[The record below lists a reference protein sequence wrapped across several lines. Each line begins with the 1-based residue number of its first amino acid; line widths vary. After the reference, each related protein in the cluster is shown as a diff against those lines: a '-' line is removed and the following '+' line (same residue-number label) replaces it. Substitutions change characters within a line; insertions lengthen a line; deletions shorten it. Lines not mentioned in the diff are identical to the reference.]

1 MAKRLNIN
9 LAFTADASQAKSAIM
24 DLQSSLS
31 KIANMNTGTPGVDP
45 NKLKAASSA
54 AKELSIHLNNAFNAQ
69 TGNFD
74 LSKLDR
80 SLKTSQTNITQ
91 LANKLLSVGA
101 AGEQAF
107 VKLAQTI
114 SMADRPVVTLN
125 SKLNEMLTTLKN
137 TARWQLSSSILHG
150 FMGTVQQA
158 YGYAQDLN
166 QSLNE
171 IRIVSGQST
180 EQMAQ
185 FADEANKA
193 AKNLS
198 TTTTAY
204 TRAAL
209 IFYQQGDKGSTIT
222 EKSDVVTKMA
232 NVTGQN
238 TSVVSDQLT
247 AIWNNFNKSGDE
259 AYEHYADVLTALG
272 AVTASSTDE
281 IAGGLEKFAGIAE
294 TVGLSYEYAAS
305 ALATITATSRESE
318 DVVGT
323 ALKTIFSRIQGLS
336 LGETLEDG
344 TDLNKY
350 SEALA
355 TVGISIKD
363 QTGEIRKMDDILD
376 DMGAKWRTLSN
387 DQQMAL
393 AQTVAGVRQYNQLMT
408 LMNNWDFMQENVN
421 TARNSDGALQKQH
434 ETYEE
439 GWKAANKRVRAS
451 MEAIYTDLIDDQ
463 FFINIAN
470 GFSALI
476 DSVDAFIDGIGGV
489 KTILMG
495 IGSIFLSSVA
505 NKIQPALDNLKHSF
519 SVVFQTAEQQAK
531 GLANQMNESIT
542 KTLSSD
548 TGKMFSFSSKVALE
562 NARDLNIARSQLQAI
577 EPKLNAL
584 EKQRYTQE
592 LAMIEAQQQETQAV
606 ADRITVLQKEKEAIL
621 DKIETESLTRSGQ
634 AAYTEGSR
642 EMRGYVSRAKSDFD
656 AADESELANA
666 TKVYL
671 EARQAADQYNA
682 VQRDVIETTSQLD
695 GVFRHIGDSLDLSQP
710 GQNLDILNDK
720 IKELYSGNF
729 STIKQNFEALNSSV
743 NGINPAGMESVRQQ
757 IQLTVASMPEAIRE
771 SQQMK
776 DALDLVLTA
785 SPEDMITAFEILD
798 EVLKD
803 LKIDTKDF
811 GKVLKEINPERY
823 KALKENAEAA
833 KKATEQLG
841 EMQKKVNKSINDF
854 KPKHT
859 SSAIE
864 QYTQLASTLG
874 KVAMAATSVRSIFQT
889 WGNDDLSFG
898 EKITS
903 SFMSISMLVPS
914 VVSAFSGL
922 KNVLLSTAA
931 GERLLAEASAL
942 SVEMMVSESVA
953 LTAKELA
960 YDKHKLAMIAN
971 KMATE
976 QLTGAELANLIQT
989 ELGCTAKEAE
999 TVAEMLN
1006 KNMREQNTSSILIQT
1021 IAIKL
1026 QDFADQAHTKT
1037 IWTKAAAWMAAKLA
1051 AGELL
1056 VVTLALTAAIAGIA
1070 LVGVGLVK
1078 FVDQLVVTQEEAN
1091 EAINAATEN
1100 YTKEIDK
1107 LKELEGELSSINDQ
1121 IDELNSKDSLSI
1133 VEQSELADLE
1143 RRKAL
1148 LEAQVALQEKLAKD
1162 AQREQAEEISK
1173 NWDYAKSSG
1182 DTEELRTFMAA
1193 DGNLV
1198 EQTVEEYA
1206 KDMGYNIATGEFSK
1220 DSVIAPENQ
1229 ENMELYIKSWME
1241 ANEMYRKQWQENNA
1255 EQYGQDE
1262 ANYAAMIAAVQSGA
1276 YDLSDEEKAKMQKDL
1291 ETSRQAMYGE
1301 DYNDTFI
1308 KPLLSHLDSMQ
1319 VTKKN
1324 GNYEV
1329 NANASQDILDA
1340 RGLSQDQLNQ
1350 YLSEAINANKG
1361 SMDKLNSI
1369 KGFDFNKL
1377 NGDQLFALI
1386 DNLDQISNFDGSSMK
1401 DLITY
1406 INGIEGIEPPQFNLS
1421 EWKSNYSKIS
1431 EIIKDLETGDSISA
1445 EEYAALG
1452 DEYKSYFALQYDGT
1466 ATLIGKTSELK
1477 DLVHSIEMGE
1487 LEDNVKKTQDVNN
1500 LMTTENARHALAVHD
1515 TGANYRDSALNAYME
1530 MVNSTYEQSFTDYEE
1545 AISFMEQQNS
1555 LLEEEQ
1561 NLRALNSQSLGELN
1575 DLLAQG
1581 LITAE
1586 QYNDATETVFT
1597 NEVQSEGFNL
1607 EEMQDYIDA
1616 LMESEEALVETR
1628 EEAQRL
1634 ALAHAKMER
1643 GIDSLAD
1650 NWDTWNE
1657 AMETGNEREQ
1667 IAAMGNLRKA
1677 MSDII
1682 GVDISQISDDFLTNA
1697 DAMKLMEKA
1706 AEGDMEALD
1715 ALSAMFTKKYIA
1727 EVDINNNQFQGDLET
1742 LQSDLTNM
1750 LTQFQ
1755 MEDIEIGTS
1764 LDTSG
1769 YADAMTKMMAAAGTD
1784 IETINNI
1791 LAGMGFEPEVT
1802 YIEVPASQYSQM
1814 VQDSQTQYTDP
1825 LTGTTYTAVLDSNL
1839 ISEGQDIVRVPVI
1852 NGSKTTFK
1860 GSGSSAASG
1869 SAKKGGKG
1877 GKGGGGGGGS
1887 KPKSTSEAR
1896 KKKGDVVDRYKEIND
1911 KLEET
1916 GRLLKKNNV
1925 EADSLWG
1932 AKRIAALKNGVKLL
1946 EQENKQL
1953 KEKYELSKAYLEE
1966 DADALHQAAVDAGI
1980 SFTIDNASGAILN
1993 YTDAMTS
2000 LFNERERL
2008 LNSFGS
2014 TMTES
2019 EEERLTALDDK
2030 IEKVKEAYEQYEKT
2044 LDEKQDLEQEQI
2056 EKVAEIQQQY
2066 YDILSEE
2073 LEIKITINDND
2084 LKLLDYHLG
2093 KIEDDFYN
2101 MAEAAALMIDS
2112 SNSLGVSQMDIYSNS
2127 LANYSEHLKR
2137 LEEDY
2142 AAGKISQADYIQGLQ
2157 DTQDGIISNLESLN
2171 DLDSAMVEYY
2181 GDTLNMAIEEIA
2193 KYTDQMDHLVGV
2205 LDHYQSLMEIM
2216 GKENNYAAMGV
2227 VLEGR
2232 AKLLEDQVA
2241 ASKSTMEMLKSEVAD
2256 RYQAYQDAL
2265 ESGNEA
2271 AAEIYLK
2278 QYEDALAAANEAEDE
2293 FLSKAEEW
2301 AESLKA
2307 ILENKLKGLNKTLEE
2322 ALTGGT
2328 TFDSL
2333 NTAMERA
2340 KSLQEEY
2347 LTTTNKIYE
2356 TNKLMRKAQQE
2367 IDKTTNSVAKKR
2379 LQEFI
2384 TETDQL
2390 QDKAKL
2396 SKYELDIQQAKY
2408 DLLLAEIA
2416 LQEAQNAKST
2426 VRLQRDSEGNFGYV
2440 YTADETLVA
2449 EAEQTLL
2456 DKQNELYNLS
2466 LDGANEY
2473 KEKYLQTLN
2482 EMYDTLADL
2491 QQQKMD
2497 GMFASE
2503 EEYQQAVAEATQ
2515 FYYEKLEQYADLHG
2529 IAITTDGRV
2538 INEAWSADFADMVQ
2552 DTAIWEVAVEGYLA
2566 GAEEA
2571 FNQWADGIGK
2581 VAEAVGIPLDQ
2592 IGNDVNEVTGSFA
2605 KLKSEVN
2612 RVTNESTQL
2621 KDALVGKGG
2630 VIETVQSEIT
2640 AVKSATEKYASLRE
2654 ELGRVKKSYEDLIAT
2669 INATIKAQANL
2680 NSSSTSN
2687 PSKGNS
2693 GTTSS
2698 SGKGSTNQGG
2708 GNTGGNGPNK
2718 GGGNPT
2724 NPNPEPKETK
2734 VTIKVS
2740 KNPIVDGS
2748 AGTMTF
2754 KNKVDRYWNNKGT
2767 SLPYSFKLNGQEYY
2781 ISASSHKKLADV
2793 GFDTGGYTGQW
2804 GPSGKWA
2811 MLHEKELVLNKKDTE
2826 NFLAG
2831 MDILDK
2837 IVSVIDLHSANA
2849 QLGGLLSTPRYSG
2862 FKDNQVLEQNVRIE
2876 ASFPN
2881 ATNHS
2886 EIEEAFNNLI
2896 NTASQY
2902 ANRK

>member
-125 SKLNEMLTTLKN
+125 SKLSEMLTTLKN
-137 TARWQLSSSILHG
+137 TARWQISSSILHG

-171 IRIVSGQST
+171 IRIVSGQNT

-232 NVTGQN
+232 NVTGQS

-272 AVTASSTDE
+272 AATASSTDE

-294 TVGLSYEYAAS
+294 TVGLSYEYAAA

-408 LMNNWDFMQENVN
+408 LMNSWDFMQKNVE

-451 MEAIYTDLIDDQ
+451 MEAVYTDLINDQ
-463 FFINIAN
+463 FFIDIAN

-489 KTILMG
+489 KTVLMS

-666 TKVYL
+666 TKVYF

-682 VQRDVIETTSQLD
+682 VQKDVIETTSQLD
-695 GVFRHIGDSLDLSQP
+695 GVFRQIGDSLDLSQP

-720 IKELYSGNF
+720 IKELYGGNF

-743 NGINPAGMESVRQQ
+743 NGINPAGMESIRQQ
-757 IQLTVASMPEAIRE
+757 IQLTVASMPKAIRE

-776 DALDLVLTA
+776 DALDLALTA
-785 SPEDMITAFEILD
+785 SPEDMVTAFEILD
-798 EVLKD
+798 DVLKD

-811 GKVLKEINPERY
+811 GNVLKEINPERY

-874 KVAMAATSVRSIFQT
+874 KVAMAATSVRSIFQA
-889 WGNDDLSFG
+889 WGNEDLSFG
-898 EKITS
+898 EKIIT

-942 SVEMMVSESVA
+942 SIEMMVSESVA

-971 KMATE
+971 KMVTE

-989 ELGCTAKEAE
+989 ELGCTAKQAE
-999 TVAEMLN
+999 TVAETLN

-1037 IWTKAAAWMAAKLA
+1037 IWAKAAAWMAAKLA

-1091 EAINAATEN
+1091 EAINTATEN

-1173 NWDYAKSSG
+1173 NWDKAKSSG
-1182 DTEELRTFMAA
+1182 ETEEIRSFVLEN
-1193 DGNLV
+1193 GNLV

-1220 DSVIAPENQ
+1220 DSVTPPEKQ
-1229 ENMELYIKSWME
+1229 EITELYIKEWME
-1241 ANEMYRKQWQENNA
+1241 GNETYRRQWQEDNA
-1255 EQYGQDE
+1255 EQYGKDE
-1262 ANYAAMIAAVQSGA
+1262 ANYAAIIAAAQSGA
-1276 YDLSDEEKAKMQKDL
+1276 YDLSDEEKTKMQKDL
-1291 ETSRQAMYGE
+1291 ETSRKAMHGE

-1319 VTKKN
+1319 VTKRN

-1340 RGLSQDQLNQ
+1340 RGLSQEQLNQ
-1350 YLSEAINANKG
+1350 YLSEVINANKG

-1369 KGFDFNKL
+1369 EGFDFNKL
-1377 NGDQLFALI
+1377 NGDQLFTLI
-1386 DNLDQISNFDGSSMK
+1386 DNLDQISNFDGSSIE
-1401 DLITY
+1401 DLITS
-1406 INGIEGIEPPQFNLS
+1406 INGIEEIEPPQFNLS

-1477 DLVHSIEMGE
+1477 DLVHSIEMGG

-1515 TGANYRDSALNAYME
+1515 AGANYRDPALNAYME

-1586 QYNDATETVFT
+1586 QYNNATETVFT
-1597 NEVQSEGFNL
+1597 NEAKAEGFDL
-1607 EEMQDYIDA
+1607 EEIYAYTDA
-1616 LMESEEALVETR
+1616 LISSEQFLEENR
-1628 EEAQRL
+1628 EEAQRF
-1634 ALAHAKMER
+1634 ALAQFKMER
-1643 GIDSLAD
+1643 GFDALVSDYEDWNEVMSDSKATLRDVSRIMPGVNKALQDMLDLSDEQFALLPDNFAKD
-1650 NWDTWNE
+1650 NWKLIQDVYN
-1657 AMETGNEREQ
+1657 Q
-1667 IAAMGNLRKA
+1667 
-1677 MSDII
+1677 
-1682 GVDISQISDDFLTNA
+1682 VDGA
-1697 DAMKLMEKA
+1697 Y
-1706 AEGDMEALD
+1706 EALRAKVTEEIIMNIGLD
-1715 ALSAMFTKKYIA
+1715 NESMNA
-1727 EVDINNNQFQGDLET
+1727 
-1742 LQSDLTNM
+1742 
-1750 LTQFQ
+1750 TQAAVNEFLANV
-1755 MEDIEIGTS
+1755 ELDDIEIGTT
-1764 LDTSG
+1764 LDQTG
-1769 YADAMTKMMAAAGTD
+1769 FADGLQA
-1784 IETINNI
+1784 
-1791 LAGMGFEPEVT
+1791 L
-1802 YIEVPASQYSQM
+1802 
-1814 VQDSQTQYTDP
+1814 
-1825 LTGTTYTAVLDSNL
+1825 LDSGHTTVQQMNKIL
-1839 ISEGQDIVRVPVI
+1839 EGIGYEPNIEYEKVALSSFDRSTQQGYVQTVGVDGTVEYVPITADMDIQGEQYVYVPKI
-1852 NGSKTTFK
+1852 GSSKFK
-1860 GSGSSAASG
+1860 GGGSGAAKAKARDGSG
-1869 SAKKGGKG
+1869 GGKKG
-1877 GKGGGGGGGS
+1877 GGGGGGGS
-1887 KPKSTSEAR
+1887 KPKPTSEAR

-1916 GRLLKKNNV
+1916 SRLLKKNNV

-1932 AKRIAALKNGVKLL
+1932 PKRIAALKNGVKLL

-1993 YTDAMTS
+1993 YTDAMTL

-2073 LEIKITINDND
+2073 LEIKMTVNDND
-2084 LKLLDYHLG
+2084 LKLLEYHLG

-2112 SNSLGVSQMDIYSNS
+2112 SNSLGMSQMDIYSNS

-2142 AAGKISQADYIQGLQ
+2142 AAGKISQASYIEGLQ
-2157 DTQDGIISNLESLN
+2157 ETQDGIISNLEALN
-2171 DLDSAMVEYY
+2171 DLDDAMIEYY
-2181 GDTLNMAIEEIA
+2181 GDTLDMAIEEIA

-2440 YTADETLVA
+2440 YTADENLVA

-2515 FYYEKLEQYADLHG
+2515 FYYEQLEQYADLHG
-2529 IAITTDGRV
+2529 IAIVTDGRV
-2538 INEAWSADFADMVQ
+2538 INEAWSADFAGMVQ
-2552 DTAIWEVAVEGYLA
+2552 DTAVWKVAVDGYLA

-2571 FNQWADGIGK
+2571 FGQWVDGIGK

-2592 IGNDVNEVTGSFA
+2592 IGNDVNEVTGSFS
-2605 KLKSEVN
+2605 KLKGEVN

-2621 KDALVGKGG
+2621 KNALIGKGG

-2680 NSSSTSN
+2680 NNSSASN
-2687 PSKGNS
+2687 SSKGSS

-2698 SGKGSTNQGG
+2698 SGKGNTNQGG
-2708 GNTGGNGPNK
+2708 SNTGSSGSNK
-2718 GGGNPT
+2718 GNNNPS
-2724 NPNPEPKETK
+2724 NPGPGSSGTK
-2734 VTIKVS
+2734 VTINVS
-2740 KNPIVDGS
+2740 KNPYVDGS

-2767 SLPYSFKLNGQEYY
+2767 QLPYSFKLNGQEYY

-2826 NFLAG
+2826 NFLAS